1 MDRLLAA
8 MLDYDTSSV
17 QVEVLK
23 AVRVLNEHHTTNASN
38 LNEQVEIVSRE
49 LSIEKARASQREQLL
64 ENTLSAKEEEYDYVR
79 KAMQLDKENLEEYLE
94 NQTHRLEQAETDNQL
109 LTVER
114 DRFETMYKRILLEKE
129 EIAAKLDTTTSALE
143 NT

>member
-1 MDRLLAA
+1 
-8 MLDYDTSSV
+8 
-17 QVEVLK
+17 
-23 AVRVLNEHHTTNASN
+23 
-38 LNEQVEIVSRE
+38 
-49 LSIEKARASQREQLL
+49 
-64 ENTLSAKEEEYDYVR
+64 VR